1 MKPSFEENTNRMKL
15 LIRQLGVTQ
24 AEFARRTGLSASSVS
39 EFVKGTHPITH
50 KAVAKIKK
58 SFENVNADWLLEGQ
72 GAMFVSPPTLP
83 EQDQP
88 KKKGRSAGDRAFDAI
103 ENNPD
108 LEKILE
114 AMERENERLKGEN
127 ERQKGIIEYLE
138 KKLEDRGGAP
148 WQDPKG
154 PISAGMD
161 H

>member
-1 MKPSFEENTNRMKL
+1 MKDDSRMNQL
-15 LIRQLGVTQ
+15 LEALKMSQQDLATATGIKRANINHFATGRRPISKEAAQRIQ
-24 AEFARRTGLSASSVS
+24 AVFPT
-39 EFVKGTHPITH
+39 
-50 KAVAKIKK
+50 
-58 SFENVNADWLLEGQ
+58 VNLNWLLGGQ
-72 GAMFVSPPTLP
+72 GEMFVSTPTLP